1 MTTLDLDT
9 YDKLVSSLYEAAHET
24 EHWRTALDIV
34 KELFAANFVTLI
46 LRVPS
51 QDETGLMVAVGRVQG
66 RELGDASVS
75 YFPYQHQTTPFSNLS
90 ANKVF
95 TVEDV
100 MSEGEWRQSSYRK
113 HWCAPSGVYHLLGA
127 DIETPDAGRLRFRIT
142 RDESSPG
149 FGTEERALC
158 ERIIPHLRR
167 ALALHNQLDRTA
179 SMSALYCQAVEKLSL
194 GMILV
199 DESGLVIDQN
209 LAARHLIE
217 IEDGLKVVGGRL
229 EAFYPSDNKELR
241 RLIRQ
246 AFSQAETETGGVGFP
261 EAMSLTRPSGE
272 VNLGVVVE
280 PIARTAWADGKGQPA
295 AAVYIRDAVGRSQA
309 SSEVAKK
316 LFGLTPA
323 ETQLSLQLANGLS
336 LEEAAEELGIRRNT
350 ARAHLRSIFSKTGVR
365 RQTELVRLFLNSVA
379 PLGGGLGSELD
390 SLAS

>member
-9 YDKLVSSLYEAAHET
+9 YDELISSLYDAARES
-24 EHWRTALDIV
+24 ECWRRALESI
-34 KELFAANFVTLI
+34 KALFEANFVTLI
-46 LRVPS
+46 LRIPT
-51 QDETGLMVAVGRVQG
+51 QDETGLMVAVGRVQE
-66 RELGDASVS
+66 RELGDASIS
-75 YFPYQHQTTPFSNLS
+75 YFPYQHQMTPFSNLP

-95 TVEDV
+95 TVDDI
-100 MSEGEWRQSSYRK
+100 MSEEEWRQSTYRE

-127 DIETPDAGRLRFRIT
+127 DIGTPGSGRLRFRIT
-142 RDESSPG
+142 RPESAPP
-149 FGTEERALC
+149 FDAEDRALC
-158 ERIIPHLRR
+158 ERIVPHLRR
-167 ALALHNQLDRTA
+167 ALVLHNELDRNA

-199 DESGLVIDQN
+199 DEGGQVIDQN
-209 LAARHLIE
+209 LAARHLLE
-217 IEDGLKVVGGRL
+217 SEDGLKIVGGRL

-246 AFSQAETETGGVGFP
+246 AFSLVEEETRAERFP

-280 PIARTAWADGKGQPA
+280 PIARTAWADGKGHPA
-295 AAVYIRDAVGRSQA
+295 AVVYIRDAVGHSQA
-309 SSEVAKK
+309 NSDVAKK

-379 PLGGGLGSELD
+379 PLGGEFGALTG
-390 SLAS
+390 